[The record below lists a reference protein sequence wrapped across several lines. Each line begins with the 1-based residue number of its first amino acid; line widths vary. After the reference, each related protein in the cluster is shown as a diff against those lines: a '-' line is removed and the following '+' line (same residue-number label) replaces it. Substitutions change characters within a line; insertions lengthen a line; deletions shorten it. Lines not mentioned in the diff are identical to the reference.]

1 MFSQARFNHEMAGRG
16 PSHSLTPGGTGLHSN
31 LVSPSAEVTPLAGG
45 GYVATWHMLAPE
57 DLFDLPD
64 QEMVL
69 YVQVFDADMDPVS
82 SRVAVDPEVSHYTWA
97 YETLAAEDGG
107 FTVIWTASG
116 DLDHYRSVG
125 QVYGRSFDASGAATG
140 DATELLGELD
150 LADGAYAFMLDASV
164 LDDGSIAILWAS
176 WDEGDADPYGPV
188 QVTVFDGSLQQLLFE
203 DEIPGAPDVPQPGD
217 RVQNSLALSAGD
229 DGGFTVTWI
238 EDSQQ
243 YSVGYDDEYILLGD
257 TPQTSPYT
265 ATLTS
270 GRVLEVQAETTG
282 GDDVDLSYR
291 VLDQDGSTV
300 LWNWSDVALD
310 TEGSESLSQVFTLP
324 QGGFALLWQQE
335 EGGETVYH
343 MRSFSAD
350 GTPRQVDY
358 ALGVFG
364 NANHAGSFSLLN
376 GQAVLNSSVYPGQA
390 DHVDEFLLRGNG
402 QHYLNIF
409 QVLEGTAGDDNLR
422 GGAENDILTGN
433 PGNDFISGLAGND
446 YCNGGNGEDTLVGGA
461 GDDVLDGGLSVTD
474 RRDRLYGGDGNDR
487 LSGGYG
493 NDELRG
499 DAGNDTLRGGFG
511 SDTLIGGEG
520 HDALSGSALSDLMFG
535 GEGDDYL
542 NGGFGFDRMNGG
554 GGADRFFHLGDRG
567 HGSDWIQDYSAA
579 EGDVLEFGG
588 TGSVDQFQVN
598 FATTGHA
605 GDPAIME
612 AFVIYRPTGQILWA
626 LVDGAGQ
633 DSINLMIDGTQYD
646 LLA

>member
-1 MFSQARFNHEMAGRG
+1 M
-16 PSHSLTPGGTGLHSN
+16 PS
-31 LVSPSAEVTPLAGG
+31 SAEVTPLAGG
-45 GYVATWHMLAPE
+45 GYVATWHMLSPE
-57 DLFDLPD
+57 ELFDLPD

-82 SRVAVDPEVSHYTWA
+82 SRVPVDPDVSHYTWA

-116 DLDHYRSVG
+116 DLDPYRSVG

-140 DATELLGELD
+140 DATALLGEVNI
-150 LADGAYAFMLDASV
+150 ADGAYAFLLDTCV
-164 LDDGSIAILWAS
+164 LDDGSIAILWAD
-176 WDEGDADPYGPV
+176 WDGSDADPFGPV

-203 DEIPGAPDVPQPGD
+203 GEVPGAPDVPQPGEG
-217 RVQNSLALSAGD
+217 VQTSLALSAGD
-229 DGGFTVTWI
+229 DGGFTVAWI

-243 YSVGYDDEYILLGD
+243 YSVGYDDEYVLQGD
-257 TPQTSPYT
+257 TPQTEPFT
-265 ATLTS
+265 TELTS
-270 GRVLEVQAETTG
+270 GRILEVQAEITG

-291 VLDQDGSTV
+291 VLGQDGTTV
-300 LWNWSDVALD
+300 VWDWSDVALD

-324 QGGFALLWQQE
+324 EGGFALLWQQE
-335 EGGETVYH
+335 EGDETVYH
-343 MRSFSAD
+343 LRSFAAD
-350 GTPRQVDY
+350 GTPTQVDY

-364 NANHAGSFSLLN
+364 NANHAGGFSLLN
-376 GQAVLNSSVYPGQA
+376 GQAVLNSSLYPDQA
-390 DHVDEFLLRGNG
+390 DHVDEFLLRDSG
-402 QHYLNIF
+402 QQYLNIF
-409 QVLEGTAGDDNLR
+409 RVLEGTAGNDNLE
-422 GGAENDILTGN
+422 GSAENDILTGN
-433 PGNDFISGLAGND
+433 PGNDFMSGLAGND

-511 SDTLIGGEG
+511 SDTVIGGEG
-520 HDALSGSALSDLMFG
+520 DDILTGSALSDLMFG
-535 GEGDDYL
+535 GDGDDYL
-542 NGGFGFDRMNGG
+542 NGGFGFDRLNGG
-554 GGADRFFHLGDRG
+554 DGADRFFHLGDRG

-605 GDPAIME
+605 GDAAIME